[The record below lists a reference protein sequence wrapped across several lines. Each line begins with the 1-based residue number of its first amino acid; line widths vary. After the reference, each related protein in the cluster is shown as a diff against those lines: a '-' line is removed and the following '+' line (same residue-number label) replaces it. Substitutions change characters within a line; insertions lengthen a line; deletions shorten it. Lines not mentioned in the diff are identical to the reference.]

1 MSFLLKR
8 HSLTA
13 APPPSFPPAASKDD
27 EPAIPDP
34 AVFRTSALLSSSLPL
49 HAAPT
54 VAQCAVHLELL
65 QAFSKLNHRVTKES
79 AFIEIF
85 ATVHEEPKVWWRA
98 FVEVA
103 VGRFGV
109 WWRGVEEELRRREKV
124 GSERGRAESERGA
137 GGLSTGRSESVRG
150 SVGGLSTRRSDSV
163 RRSGSVRSGTSEGK
177 RPGSVMSGVEGL
189 KVRELPEDMLP
200 PLGIAFFACS
210 A

>member
-13 APPPSFPPAASKDD
+13 ATPPSFPPAASKDD

-85 ATVHEEPKVWWRA
+85 ATVHEEPKVWWHA

-103 VGRFGV
+103 VGRFEV
-109 WWRGVEEELRRREKV
+109 WWRGVEEELRRREKA
-124 GSERGRAESERGA
+124 GSERGRAESVGGA
-137 GGLSTGRSESVRG
+137 GGLSTG
-150 SVGGLSTRRSDSV
+150 RSDSV
-163 RRSGSVRSGTSEGK
+163 RRSGSVRSGASEGK

-200 PLGIAFFACS
+200 PLGTAFFACS